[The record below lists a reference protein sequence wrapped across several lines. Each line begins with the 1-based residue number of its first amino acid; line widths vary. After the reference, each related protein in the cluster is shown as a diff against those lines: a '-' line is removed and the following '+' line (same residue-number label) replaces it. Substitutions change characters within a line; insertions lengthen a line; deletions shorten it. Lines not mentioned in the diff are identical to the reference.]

1 MTVFKTFKDFL
12 GITQTKVGI
21 VFSIFVPL
29 VFLLFWMTGY
39 HGATERVD
47 QLVVG
52 IVNEDGTAGD
62 NIAQAIATG
71 VPYKTQSYPSL
82 NEAQQHMDNG
92 ELTMVISI
100 PAHFTEDVARNGST
114 QMNYYINQGNSDIA
128 KSIVQSSAAQIS
140 STIGEHAFADVH
152 QEIVTTNVVKTH
164 DISNFA
170 ISMLPMILGF
180 VTYVGVMTMNI
191 QLNIASMMLKRDHSK
206 WQIFWGRQILLLAIS
221 IVASLLITTVATLF
235 ADTAASFWQMWS
247 FHLLVYIS
255 CIAVT
260 QMAFALFGN
269 VAPLFNVALIPLQLM
284 TAGNIIPAAML
295 SPLYRNVGHFLP
307 APNAIQGYLRLIY
320 SGASVSSFV
329 IHLLWIAIV
338 TFGITWIRTALIN
351 PAPSPINH
359 PANSH

>member
-39 HGATERVD
+39 HGATDRVD

-52 IVNEDGTAGD
+52 IVNEDGPQGADIATA
-62 NIAQAIATG
+62 IRTG
-71 VPYKTQSYPSL
+71 VPYQTRMYDSL
-82 NEAQQHMDNG
+82 TEANQQMDDG
-92 ELTMVISI
+92 VLTMVISI
-100 PAHFTEDVARNGST
+100 PAHFTEDVTTNGNT
-114 QMNYYINQGNSDIA
+114 KMVYYINQANSDIA
-128 KSIVQSSAAQIS
+128 KSIVESSANSIS
-140 STIGEHAFADVH
+140 SMVGAHTFADVH
-152 QEIVTTNVVKTH
+152 QEVVATDIVKTH
-164 DISNFA
+164 DIPNFA
-170 ISMLPMILGF
+170 ISMLAMILGF

-206 WQIFWGRQILLLAIS
+206 WQIFWGRQILLLLIAV
-221 IVASLLITTVATLF
+221 VASLLITSVALLF
-235 ADTAASFWQMWS
+235 AETAASFWQMWS
-247 FHLLVYIS
+247 FHILVYIS

-284 TAGNIIPAAML
+284 TAGNIIPTAML
-295 SPLYRNVGHFLP
+295 APFYRNIGHFLP
-307 APNAIQGYLRLIY
+307 ASNAIQGYLRLIY

-329 IHLLWIAIV
+329 IHLIWIAVI
-338 TFGITWIRTALIN
+338 TFGITWIRTALIK
-351 PAPSPINH
+351 PAPSPISH

>member
-52 IVNEDGTAGD
+52 IVNEDGQQGER
-62 NIAQAIATG
+62 IAQAITTG
-71 VPYKTQSYPSL
+71 VPYQTKSYDSL
-82 NEAQQHMDNG
+82 TTAQQQMDNG
-92 ELTMVISI
+92 DLTMIISI
-100 PAHFTEDVARNGST
+100 PAHFTEDVSSNGST

-128 KSIVQSSAAQIS
+128 KSIVQSSATQIS
-140 STIGEHAFADVH
+140 ATIGEHAFADVH
-152 QEIVTTNVVKTH
+152 QEIVTTNIVKTH

-206 WQIFWGRQILLLAIS
+206 WQIFWGRQILLLVIAV
-221 IVASLLITTVATLF
+221 VASLVITTVASFF
-235 ADTAASFWQMWS
+235 ADTVASFWQMWS

-329 IHLLWIAIV
+329 IHLLWIAII
-338 TFGITWIRTALIN
+338 TFGITWIRTALIK
-351 PAPSPINH
+351 PAPSPISH
-359 PANSH
+359 PVGSH